1 MPMEL
6 EGGPDLPQPQVMNV
20 KVVNRNDFP
29 ITDMFDGVPYT
40 FKAHGEK
47 AEPLPID
54 AANHIFG
61 WYPGIPQADLKRHVQ
76 KRMGWNT
83 PDMQK
88 NGKDEK
94 FFNNLEITPII
105 YRMVPVEIDPETG
118 LEVGKDEHGLDSY
131 ARGSVTKE
139 RIAKHNKMLAAVDE
153 ANARNQE
160 ARPPL

>member
-6 EGGPDLPQPQVMNV
+6 DGGPELPQPQVMNV
-20 KVVNRNDFP
+20 KVVNRNDFM

-40 FKAHGEK
+40 FEPGKAMSV
-47 AEPLPID
+47 PID

-61 WYPGIPQADLKRHVQ
+61 WYPGVPPADLKRHVQ

-83 PDMQK
+83 PEMEK
-88 NGKDEK
+88 NGQHNK
-94 FFNNLEITPII
+94 FFSNLEITPIV

-118 LEVGKDEHGLDSY
+118 LEMGKDEHGLDAY
-131 ARGSVTKE
+131 ARGTVNKARAE
-139 RIAKHNKMLAAVDE
+139 KHNKMLAAVDE
-153 ANARNQE
+153 ANARQQE